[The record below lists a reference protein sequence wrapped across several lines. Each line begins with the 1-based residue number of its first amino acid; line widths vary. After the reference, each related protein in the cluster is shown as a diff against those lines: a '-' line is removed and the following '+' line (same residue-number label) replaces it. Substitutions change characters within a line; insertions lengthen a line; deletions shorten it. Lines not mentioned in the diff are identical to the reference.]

1 MSKDPQM
8 SDPVMGHSGTSVPHD
23 TDVKAAK
30 EGEAQVG
37 AVGLA
42 AASLASLG

>member
-1 MSKDPQM
+1 M

-30 EGEAQVG
+30 KGEAQVRVQG
-37 AVGLA
+37 GRGLLPVCLA
-42 AASLASLG
+42 AASLAS